1 MSLDLL
7 RRGLKM
13 SHLRLLAELASHS
26 RLTDAARALGITQPA
41 ASRLIAEIER
51 ITEAEIYVRSGRGID
66 LTEVGRK
73 LAERCVRILQEFADA
88 GRDIDQHK
96 AGESGHV
103 SVGSVTGPAIE
114 FVLPALRHIRLS
126 YPDVTLSVEVGPS
139 SALAPMLADGR
150 LDFSLSRVPLEEDP
164 AQFEERPLLRE
175 PAVMIG
181 RIGHPLTRSPAPLS
195 AEALLAYDWVLP
207 PAASPIRS
215 TLEQGLRDAGLP
227 LPARVLTTSSF
238 LFTLATI
245 QQTNAVAPLARSV
258 ATSFAHRLDGAQ
270 GSVALLESDLPLS
283 VETYSFLTRK
293 GQVLTPV
300 AKIVAGAVLRALDGT
315 MAANAAPALQS

>member
-7 RRGLKM
+7 RRGLKI
-13 SHLRLLAELASHS
+13 SHLRLMAELTGQS
-26 RLTDAARALGITQPA
+26 RLTDAAQALGITQPA

-51 ITEAEIYVRSGRGID
+51 IADADIYTRSGRGIE
-66 LTEVGRK
+66 LTDTGRK

-96 AGESGHV
+96 AGQSGHV
-103 SVGSVTGPAIE
+103 SIGSVTGPAIE
-114 FVLPALRHIRLS
+114 YVLPALRHIRLS
-126 YPDVTLSVEVGPS
+126 YPEISISVEVSPS
-139 SALAPMLADGR
+139 NALAPMLEDGR
-150 LDFSLSRVPLEEDP
+150 LDFSLSRVPVDQDP
-164 AQFEERPLLRE
+164 ALFEEKPLLRE

-181 RIGHPLTRSPAPLS
+181 RVGHPLTRTRAPLS
-195 AEALLAYDWVLP
+195 IDSFLGFDWVLP
-207 PAASPIRS
+207 PVGSPIR
-215 TLEQGLRDAGLP
+215 TTVEQALRDRRLP

-245 QQTNAVAPLARSV
+245 QQTNAVAPVAKSV
-258 ATSFAHRLDGAQ
+258 ADSFAARPDGTGATLTVLD
-270 GSVALLESDLPLS
+270 SDLTLS

-300 AKIVAGAVLRALDGT
+300 AQVVAREVLRAVTGDTNL
-315 MAANAAPALQS
+315 P